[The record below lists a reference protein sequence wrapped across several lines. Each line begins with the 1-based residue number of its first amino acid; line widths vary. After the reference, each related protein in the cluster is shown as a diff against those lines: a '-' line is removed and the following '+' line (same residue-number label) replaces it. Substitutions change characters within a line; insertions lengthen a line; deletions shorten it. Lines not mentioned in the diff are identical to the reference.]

1 MIELAQMPRERFAGY
16 RDHLVRDYAQEK
28 VRAGAWSPEEAP
40 RRAAEDVDGQLPEG
54 TDTEGHHLYLLRDR
68 ATAEEVGAVWIAVR
82 DSGVGRSVWVY
93 DIQVHEPFR
102 RRGHATRALRAIESA
117 ARDLGADSVGL
128 HVFGH
133 NCAARALYER
143 LGYETTSVV
152 MRRRLP
158 QGRDGV
164 TLTIDDPPP
173 QTPRLSY

>member
-1 MIELAQMPRERFAGY
+1 MTELAEMPRERFAGY

-68 ATAEEVGAVWIAVR
+68 ATAEEVGIVWIAVR

-143 LGYETTSVV
+143 LGYETTSVI
-152 MRRRLP
+152 MRRRL
-158 QGRDGV
+158 R
-164 TLTIDDPPP
+164 
-173 QTPRLSY
+173 

>member
-1 MIELAQMPRERFAGY
+1 MTELAEMPRERFAGY
-16 RDHLVRDYAQEK
+16 RDHLVRDYAREK
-28 VRAGAWSPEEAP
+28 DRAGAWSSEEAP
-40 RRAAEDVDGQLPEG
+40 RRAAEDVDGLLPKG
-54 TDTEGHHLYLLRDR
+54 TNTEGHYLYLLRDR
-68 ATAEEVGAVWIAVR
+68 ATAEEVGIVWIAVR
-82 DSGVGRSVWVY
+82 DSEVGRSVWVY

-152 MRRRLP
+152 MHRRLP

-164 TLTIDDPPP
+164 TLTIDDPSP